1 MKFVSQKNITCI
13 AWGMHLVYFQVI
25 VVKFA
30 TSLGD
35 GWAHYRQCVTANL
48 LTVSVNKVLLEHSH
62 ALWLSI
68 V

>member
-1 MKFVSQKNITCI
+1 
-13 AWGMHLVYFQVI
+13 MHLVYSQVI